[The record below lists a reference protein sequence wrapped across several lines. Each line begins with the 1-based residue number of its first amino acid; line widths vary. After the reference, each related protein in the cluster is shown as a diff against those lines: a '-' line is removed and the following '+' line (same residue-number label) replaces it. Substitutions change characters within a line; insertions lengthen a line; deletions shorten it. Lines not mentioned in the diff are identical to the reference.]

1 MRTLNH
7 YGLINRVL
15 KRCKSRMDRILVENQ
30 LALYG
35 VKDIDELPDSGL
47 LELYELLR

>member
-1 MRTLNH
+1 MIMRNRVL
-7 YGLINRVL
+7 LNRVL
-15 KRCKSRMDRILVENQ
+15 KRIKKRMDRTLVQNIL
-30 LALYG
+30 AFYG